1 MMVDSAFLRSCTS
14 IYPLLEGEDIGSLD
28 DTPAQ
33 IDVPDIP
40 GISRDIVESILDDL
54 MEASSDQLDDLI
66 GYRST
71 EYLMMALRVAD
82 FLGHDDL
89 IEATSRTIASRLE
102 GLDRKN
108 MMILLGLKDTEP
120 SSERIRRELEND
132 RRMMDSFLARRC
144 RK

>member
-1 MMVDSAFLRSCTS
+1 MVDSAFLRSCTS

-71 EYLMMALRVAD
+71 EYLMTALRVAD

>member
-1 MMVDSAFLRSCTS
+1 MMVDSTFLRSCTS
-14 IYPLLEGEDIGSLD
+14 IYPLLEGEDIG
-28 DTPAQ
+28 PAQ

-40 GISRDIVESILDDL
+40 GISRDIVESILDDV

-71 EYLMMALRVAD
+71 EYLMTALRVAD

-108 MMILLGLKDTEP
+108 MMVLLGLKDTEP

-132 RRMMDSFLARRC
+132 RRMLDSFLARRC